1 MSSHRYGGDIK
12 SPNQD
17 NKQDGICM
25 EHFFY
30 AIKVVMV
37 LKMAQLVN
45 LLLGVSDDEEDSHDD
60 ENCQA
65 CASGTRC
72 F

>member
-1 MSSHRYGGDIK
+1 M
-12 SPNQD
+12 
-17 NKQDGICM
+17 M
-25 EHFFY
+25 
-30 AIKVVMV
+30 MV

-72 F
+72 I